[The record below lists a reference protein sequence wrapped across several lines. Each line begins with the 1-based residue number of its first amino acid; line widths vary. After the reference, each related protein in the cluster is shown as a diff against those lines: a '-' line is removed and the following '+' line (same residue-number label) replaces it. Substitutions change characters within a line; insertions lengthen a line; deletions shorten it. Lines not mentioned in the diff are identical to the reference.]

1 MPEFRHVQYRVEDG
15 GVAVLLFDRPEAK
28 NALLPEMTDE
38 AGEALAAAAADP
50 AVRALVLSGA
60 GEAFSAGADLKLM
73 GRGDR
78 LGRTAIV
85 GRERGRHGIER
96 TRAVLDF
103 PKPTIAAVHGP
114 VAGMACAWA
123 LACDVVVASATA
135 RFHFSFVR
143 IGFVT
148 DCGTSWLLVRRV
160 GIGQAK
166 RLVLTGDPV
175 DADEAGRIGLCEEVV
190 AEGADLQ
197 RAIELARRMAERPP
211 LAVANARRI
220 LEFASRSGFEDAA
233 DLESWTQGA
242 LGETEDH
249 KEAVRAFVEKRP
261 PRFVGS

>member
-1 MPEFRHVQYRVEDG
+1 MADFRYIRYRVEDG
-15 GVAVLLFDRPEAK
+15 VAFLLWNRPEAK
-28 NALLPEMTDE
+28 NAMLPEMNDE
-38 AGEALAAAAADP
+38 AGEALRLAAADP
-50 AVRALVLSGA
+50 AVRALVLSGV
-60 GEAFSAGADLKLM
+60 GDAFSAGADLKLM

-78 LGRTAIV
+78 LGRSALV

-96 TRAVLDF
+96 TQQLLDF

-123 LACDVVVASATA
+123 LACDLVVAGSDA

-143 IGFVT
+143 VGFVT

-166 RLVLTGDPV
+166 RAVLTGDPV
-175 DADEAGRIGLCEEVV
+175 EAEEALRIGLCDELTPAGGDVE
-190 AEGADLQ
+190 
-197 RAIELARRMAERPP
+197 RATALARKIAAQPP
-211 LAVANARRI
+211 LAVQNARRI
-220 LEFASRSGFEDAA
+220 LEYAARASFADAA

-261 PRFVGS
+261 PKFTGA

>member
-1 MPEFRHVQYRVEDG
+1 MAGYAYVDYRVLDG
-15 GVAVLLFDRPEAK
+15 GVALLLFARPEAK
-28 NALLPEMTDE
+28 NAMLPEMNDE
-38 AGEALAAAAADP
+38 AADALARAAADP
-50 AVRALVLSGA
+50 EVRALVLSGQ
-60 GEAFSAGADLKLM
+60 GDAFSAGADLKLM
-73 GRGDR
+73 GREDR
-78 LGRTAIV
+78 LGRSAIV

-103 PKPTIAAVHGP
+103 PKPTIAAVHGA

-123 LACDVVVASATA
+123 LACDVVVAAATA

-143 IGFVT
+143 VGFVT

-175 DADEAGRIGLCEEVV
+175 DAAEALRIGLCEELV
-190 AEGADLQ
+190 AEGGDVD
-197 RAIELARRMAERPP
+197 RAVELARRIGERPP
-211 LAVANARRI
+211 LAVAHARRI
-220 LEFASRSGFEDAA
+220 LEFAARSGFEDAA

-249 KEAVRAFVEKRP
+249 KEAVRAFVEKRS
-261 PRFVGS
+261 PRFRGA